1 MKNLIIAT
9 LALCLFSSCDDFLDE
24 KLKGEFNSEN
34 IFSNAEQSEMAVTG
48 IYQSATWCINL
59 WKIGD
64 VASDDAIKGGADGD
78 QSEVEYIDDF
88 SANSDNGVLLDIWTS
103 VYETIAQA
111 NNVIAYVPNIP
122 MSETLRN
129 RLIAEAKFFRA
140 FSYFNLVNIYG
151 EVPLKLLPPTTQ
163 AAIHVPLSSVSAVYS
178 RIESDLTEAA
188 PALLPSYSGKDAGR
202 VTQGAAYGLLAKAQ
216 LYQGKY
222 AECLSSIERLD
233 ASASYDLV
241 KNYSDL
247 FKMGSADSVE
257 TVFAFRF
264 LSDVIPGLGNA
275 LNQWLAPHSENGYYF
290 DAPTDSYVNAFTEK
304 TITGEDDPR
313 LDASIGRDGKPWL
326 NGNVFDATWSTTGYL
341 VKKHNQPLSEVEKG
355 RKADGG
361 LPYLYMRYADVLLMK
376 AEALNESHQPQLA
389 APELNRVRERAG
401 LAGVEGKS
409 ENELR
414 EIIRLERRRELG
426 FEFHRFFD
434 LMRWGKEAAQE
445 ALGSALPWA
454 EPRFYFPIPQ
464 SETDSNTAID

>member
-1 MKNLIIAT
+1 
-9 LALCLFSSCDDFLDE
+9 
-24 KLKGEFNSEN
+24 
-34 IFSNAEQSEMAVTG
+34 MAVTG
-48 IYQSATWCINL
+48 VYQSATWCIDL

-103 VYETIAQA
+103 AYETIAQA
-111 NNVIAYVPNIP
+111 NNVIAYTPGVTMP
-122 MSETLRN
+122 ETLRN

-140 FSYFNLVNIYG
+140 LSYFQLVNIYG
-151 EVPLKLLPPTTQ
+151 EVPLKLLPQTTQ
-163 AAIHVPLSSVSAVYS
+163 AAIHVPLSSVPAIYS

-188 PALLPSYSGKDAGR
+188 PALQPSYSGTDAGR
-202 VTQGAAYGLLAKAQ
+202 VTQGAAYALLAKAQ

-222 AECLSSIERLD
+222 TECLSSIELLD

-241 KNYSDL
+241 QNYGDL
-247 FKMGSADSVE
+247 FKTGSADSVE

-275 LNQWLAPHSENGYYF
+275 LNQWLAPQSENGYYF
-290 DAPTDSYVNAFTEK
+290 DAPTDSYVSAFTEK
-304 TITGEDDPR
+304 TVTGEDDPR

-326 NGNVFDATWSTTGYL
+326 NGDVFQASWSSTGYL
-341 VKKHNQPLSEVEKG
+341 VKKHNQPLNEVERG
-355 RKADGG
+355 RKADGH
-361 LPYLYMRYADVLLMK
+361 LPYIYMRYADILLMK

-389 APELNRVRERAG
+389 EPVLNRVRARAG
-401 LAGVEGKS
+401 LAGMEGKTES
-409 ENELR
+409 ELR
-414 EIIRLERRRELG
+414 RIIRQERRKELG

-445 ALGSALPWA
+445 ALGSALPWT

-464 SETDSNTAID
+464 SEIDANNAIN